1 MKKIDPVILK
11 ETAFVALVSLA
22 MSVFMQSIFLIVDY
36 WVPNAWDWLVIIGNL
51 IGYIASV
58 GNFFLMG
65 LTVQKALDKEPKDA
79 ANFMKVSQMAR
90 ILMLFLVA
98 LGAYLI
104 DQFAFDTFNV
114 GFIIAVIVPYTF
126 PRIAVM
132 LRPLASKIKN
142 RGEKNE

>member
-36 WVPNAWDWLVIIGNL
+36 WVPNAWDWLIIIGNL

-65 LTVQKALDKEPKDA
+65 LTVQKALGKEPKDA

-142 RGEKNE
+142 RGGKNE